1 MVRGCRHLSGWC
13 VFISCVPDIT
23 TLCLGEDVL
32 DDGEGEETRCA
43 RLVAHFNG
51 LNAVGL
57 VVVPGVACVRSGE
70 RRWLREDVSKAENS
84 LCTTT

>member
-1 MVRGCRHLSGWC
+1 MVRGCRHLSGWGVVIGC
-13 VFISCVPDIT
+13 ITDIT
-23 TLCLGEDVL
+23 RLRLGEDVL

-43 RLVAHFNG
+43 HLVAHFSG

-70 RRWLREDVSKAENS
+70 RRWLQGDVSKAENS
-84 LCTTT
+84 LCATT